1 MSYVN
6 NGFSTGTVVGSGETI
21 SILIYIRTLTYT
33 CYEIMLAI
41 TRFTIIMHFY
51 ANTSTGGVLTAV
63 YFCRSLSV
71 RPLGQG

>member
-1 MSYVN
+1 MSYMYVN

-51 ANTSTGGVLTAV
+51 ANTSTGG
-63 YFCRSLSV
+63 
-71 RPLGQG
+71 GH